1 MRDYV
6 YRVNSDAAVFPTA
19 CFRHLKLVASV
30 LFLALRQNSW
40 VNSDGNAGNPVG
52 GCDQEKEGG

>member
-1 MRDYV
+1 MALRPGGAT
-6 YRVNSDAAVFPTA
+6 RTSRAVEGQEY
-19 CFRHLKLVASV
+19 
-30 LFLALRQNSW
+30 LALRQNSW